1 MGCFFLLSAVW
12 LPCCVHVCLALAFP
26 YPLLFLPLSL
36 FLFLYHQSCIR
47 SVSFVSQSSVAF
59 SYFFL

>member
-36 FLFLYHQSCIR
+36 CFCSCII
-47 SVSFVSQSSVAF
+47 SLVYAACLLLVSPV
-59 SYFFL
+59 